1 MNWQDTQIYIVN
13 FNNLNRGFSRL
24 IDWLKRAGMSG
35 IVVIDNHSTFAPLL
49 RYYETLADVTIMLR
63 PENLGH
69 DVFWSLGYHLHQTK
83 RFIVT
88 DPDVVP
94 DANCPIDLVRRMH
107 QVADRIPGSKVGPG
121 IRIDNL
127 PDHYHLKDLM
137 LRSECGY
144 WDESKRM
151 PHGDAFFARID
162 TTFALYE
169 PGAGKWDG
177 VHVRL
182 DFPYVVEHIPWYDD
196 SALPDEERD
205 FYKATVLPGISH
217 SQ

>member
-1 MNWQDTQIYIVN
+1 MNWQDTPIYVLS
-13 FNNLNRGFSRL
+13 FNRVTALRQL
-24 IDWLKRAGMSG
+24 IDWLKRTGMTR
-35 IVVIDNHSTFAPLL
+35 ITILDNHSTYEPLL
-49 RYYETLADVTIMLR
+49 RYYETLEDVQMIVL
-63 PENLGH
+63 PQNEGH
-69 DVFWSLGYHLHQTK
+69 DVFWNRGYHLHQDS

-94 DANCPIDLVRRMH
+94 DVGCPMDLVLRMH
-107 QVADRIPGSKVGPG
+107 QIADRYEPAKVGPG

-137 LRSECGY
+137 LISESPY
-144 WDESKRM
+144 WSNRTLE
-151 PHGDAFFARID
+151 GDCFHARID

-169 PGAGKWDG
+169 PGAGKWD
-177 VHVRL
+177 HNHIRL
-182 DFPYVVEHIPWYDD
+182 DFPYVVEHWPWYQD
-196 SALPDEERD
+196 SSQPNEERD

>member
-1 MNWQDTQIYIVN
+1 MIWQDTPIYIIS
-13 FNNLNRGFSRL
+13 FNRVHALRQLVG
-24 IDWLKRAGMSG
+24 WLRRAGMTRVT
-35 IVVIDNHSTFAPLL
+35 IIDNHSTYQPPLE
-49 RYYETLADVTIMLR
+49 YYETL
-63 PENLGH
+63 ENVQIIILPQNEGH
-69 DVFWSLGYHLHQTK
+69 DVFWRRNYHLQQDA

-94 DANCPIDLVRRMH
+94 DLHCPLDLVLKMH
-107 QVADRIPGSKVGPG
+107 QVADRIPCSKVGPG

-137 LRSECGY
+137 LCSERRY
-144 WDESKRM
+144 WDELKRT
-151 PHGDAFFARID
+151 PQGDGFFAQID

-169 PGAGKWDG
+169 RGAGKWDG

-182 DFPYVVEHIPWYDD
+182 DFPYVVEHLPWYQD
-196 SALPDEERD
+196 SSQPNEERD

>member
-1 MNWQDTQIYIVN
+1 MNWQDTPIFVIS
-13 FNNLNRGFSRL
+13 FNRVTALRQLVG
-24 IDWLKRAGMSG
+24 WLRRAGMTS
-35 IVVIDNHSTFAPLL
+35 ITIIDNHSTYLPLIE
-49 RYYETLADVTIMLR
+49 YYKTLDGVQMIML
-63 PENLGH
+63 PQNEGH
-69 DVFWSLGYHLHQTK
+69 DVFWNRGYHLHQTT

-94 DANCPIDLVRRMH
+94 DLHCPLDLALKMH
-107 QVADRIPGSKVGPG
+107 QVADRIPFSKVGPG
-121 IRIDNL
+121 LRIDNL

-151 PHGDAFFARID
+151 PHGDAFFAQID

-177 VHVRL
+177 VHIRL
-182 DFPYVVEHIPWYDD
+182 DFPDVVEHLPWYDD
-196 SALPDEERD
+196 SSQPNEERD
-205 FYKATVLPGISH
+205 FYGATVLPGISH